1 MTKLFVYGID
11 QDCPRDKLEDTFGK
25 YGEVTDVYNTG
36 KGFAFVTMADQEGVD
51 AAIDNLHGTNFDG
64 QDIKVE
70 QSKPKEDRGGN
81 RSFGSRGGGYGRNSR
96 DDYGGGRG
104 GGGACY
110 NCNRT
115 GHISR
120 ECPDS
125 RGSGGG
131 FDRRSGGYGG
141 RGGGRPMK
149 CYNCDRDGHMARDCR
164 EPDRRDRSRER

>member
-1 MTKLFVYGID
+1 MCVCVSVCMGLSVIAGRPG
-11 QDCPRDKLEDTFGK
+11 CLVLAR
-25 YGEVTDVYNTG
+25 
-36 KGFAFVTMADQEGVD
+36 
-51 AAIDNLHGTNFDG
+51 DG

-70 QSKPKEDRGGN
+70 QSKPREDRGGN
-81 RSFGSRGGGYGRNSR
+81 RSFGSRGGGGGYGRNSR

-120 ECPDS
+120 ECPDG

-141 RGGGRPMK
+141 RGGGRSMK

-164 EPDRRDRSRER
+164 EPDRRDRSR